1 MGSLPLVDAPMQPLD
16 PEALAGDSNAVVNFL
31 AEYYRNVDKYPVRAA
46 NLEPGRLRELLP
58 KAAPELG
65 EPMEEVLDDVRRD
78 ILPGLTHWQSPRFF
92 AYFPMNASAA
102 GLAGEMLSVGLNV
115 VPFVWAA
122 SPAAAELEAVV
133 VDWMAQLLGLPR
145 RFMFSGGGGGG
156 GVLQGSTCEAVVC
169 TLAAARDSQL
179 ARLGH
184 EAITTLVV
192 YSSDQTHATFQKG
205 ARLVGIPPSNFRAIP
220 TSAASG
226 YGLTA
231 DAVRAAVDRDVALG
245 FVPLYLCATLG
256 TTGLCAVDAVREIGE
271 VARRHGMWM
280 HLDAAYAGSA
290 LICPE
295 FRDYLDGAELADSV
309 SMNPHKWFLTNMDCC
324 CLWVANTRALTSAL
338 STDPEYL
345 KDDVGID
352 ECTGKPAAIDY
363 KDWQISMTRRFRAIK
378 LWVILRR
385 YGAAGMR
392 AHIRRH
398 VAAAQWFEQ
407 AVAADERFEVVV
419 PRRFSLVCFRLA
431 KRCVGDDDDDA
442 NGANR
447 DLLAAVNA
455 SGQAFMTHFVVDGR
469 FLLRLAVGGAS
480 TELLHV
486 KDVWELLQGKA
497 DEVLQRYQCKPGR

>member
-1 MGSLPLVDAPMQPLD
+1 MGSLPIDLAMPQPLD
-16 PEALAGDSNAVVNFL
+16 PEALASESSAVMNFL
-31 AEYYRNVDKYPVRAA
+31 TEYYRNVDTYPVRAA

-58 KAAPELG
+58 TAAPEVG
-65 EPMEEVLDDVRRD
+65 EPMADVLEDVRRD

-115 VPFVWAA
+115 VPFMWVT
-122 SPAAAELEAVV
+122 SPAAAELESIV

-145 RFMFSGGGGGG
+145 RFTFSGGGG

-169 TLAAARDSQL
+169 TLAAARDRLL
-179 ARLGH
+179 ARQGH
-184 EAITTLVV
+184 EVITRLVV

-205 ARLVGIPPSNFRAIP
+205 ARLVGIPPSNFRVIP

-245 FVPLYLCATLG
+245 LVPLYLCATVG

-290 LICPE
+290 FICPE
-295 FRDYLDGAELADSV
+295 FQGYLDGAELADSV

-324 CLWVANTRALTSAL
+324 CLWVANPRSLISAL

-345 KDDVGID
+345 KNDVGID
-352 ECTGKPAAIDY
+352 DCTVGKPAAIDY

-385 YGAAGMR
+385 YGAGGMR

-407 AVAADERFEVVV
+407 AVVADERFEVMV

-431 KRCVGDDDDDA
+431 PRCVGDNDDA
-442 NGANR
+442 ANRVNR

-455 SGQAFMTHFVVDGR
+455 SGKAFMTHFVVDGR

-480 TELLHV
+480 TELQHV
-486 KDVWELLQGKA
+486 KEAWELLQSKA
-497 DEVLQRYQCKPGR
+497 DEVLQRHQA